1 MFAIDLSSVFL
12 FEDSKRIKISHE
24 SLVEKEKDECE
35 KIIDEMQAIVNKLD
49 IFIENLKIEEE
60 LEKNKTKNQNM

>member
-1 MFAIDLSSVFL
+1 MSAEIIDFKQ
-12 FEDSKRIKISHE
+12 FIKNSKQIKVSHE

-35 KIIDEMQAIVNKLD
+35 KIIDEMQSIVNKLD